1 MRCTAAFE
9 DACRAICVPC
19 SPSSGRSCTP
29 DGLPFITLKTGAKWN
44 SRRSCLVTCKPSSTR
59 FCPKTMSEALPELK
73 QSETIYKGRVL
84 SISVDHVAY
93 PDGRVVKMECVRHR
107 GSVVLLPMT
116 MPDRILLV
124 RQYRYVV
131 DRWLWELPAGT
142 LEVDESAEA
151 AALRECQEE
160 VGKIAARARK
170 LLSFFLS
177 HGFCDEEMNFFL
189 LTDLRD
195 RRPGE
200 AAPHQDPDEILNVKE
215 FSVQEVR
222 DMVRAGEIVD
232 MKTALGVTLI

>member
-1 MRCTAAFE
+1 
-9 DACRAICVPC
+9 
-19 SPSSGRSCTP
+19 
-29 DGLPFITLKTGAKWN
+29 
-44 SRRSCLVTCKPSSTR
+44 
-59 FCPKTMSEALPELK
+59 MSEALPELK

-151 AALRECQEE
+151 AALRECHEE
-160 VGKIAARARK
+160 VGKIAARAQK
-170 LLSFFLS
+170 LLSFFPS
-177 HGFCDEEMNFFL
+177 PGFCDEEMNFFL